1 MHASQS
7 VNHEN
12 GCTNL
17 LLLFLFGFFVV
28 INISAIVIQNLS
40 GEAPNAHGTIVDM
53 FTGSILWMA
62 SMLALLTAVKR
73 YPDIKRVF
81 LWLAVSAGAGA
92 FAIDEMFE
100 IHEQTIYLFGED
112 DYIKIA
118 MMLVALSGLTLLYRM
133 ERPSRQ
139 VIQLFAFGFLF
150 HLCYL
155 AVDFGDGDFY
165 RLPFGIDSLYWA
177 EEAFEILAVQTYFA
191 GLAVFYTTQAH
202 LSLQT
207 DAREPE
213 HADERKPENL
223 QHIASWIDEASS
235 PIMQERKTL

>member
-1 MHASQS
+1 MHESQP
-7 VNHEN
+7 VNPEN
-12 GCTNL
+12 GRTNL
-17 LLLFLFGFFVV
+17 LLFLLFGFFAVF
-28 INISAIVIQNLS
+28 NISAVIIQNLS

-62 SMLALLTAVKR
+62 SMVALLTAVKR
-73 YPDIKRVF
+73 YPDIQRVF
-81 LWLAVSAGAGA
+81 LWLGVSAGAAA

-100 IHEQTIYLFGED
+100 IHEQTIYMFGED

-118 MMLVALSGLTLLYRM
+118 MMLFALSGLILLYRM

-139 VIQLFAFGFLF
+139 VIQLFAFGFLL

-165 RLPFGIDSLYWA
+165 QLPFSIDSLYWA

-191 GLAVFYTTQAH
+191 GLAVFYTSEAH
-202 LSLQT
+202 LSIQEVESSSANPRKRFALPKNGFQ
-207 DAREPE
+207 
-213 HADERKPENL
+213 AD
-223 QHIASWIDEASS
+223 IAGA
-235 PIMQERKTL
+235 